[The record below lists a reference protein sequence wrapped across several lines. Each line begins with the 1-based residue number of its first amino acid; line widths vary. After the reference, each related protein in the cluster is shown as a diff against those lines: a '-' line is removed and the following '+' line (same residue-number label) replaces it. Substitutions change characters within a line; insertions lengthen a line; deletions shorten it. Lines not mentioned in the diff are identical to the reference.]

1 MAISYQ
7 IDPAAKLVHT
17 KVNGRI
23 NLEDLLSHS
32 YLLKNDPQFKPE
44 YSNLIDLAGFSGA
57 DLNMDSMKAFAQGL
71 QGEVFAHSA
80 RRAVVAPADAAFNLS
95 RQFQSLRPDPENFQ
109 VFHTMDEALH
119 WLHAAPNKAML
130 FE

>member
-44 YSNLIDLAGFSGA
+44 YSNLIDLSGFSGA
-57 DLNMDSMKAFAQGL
+57 DLNLDSMRAFAQGL
-71 QGEVFAHSA
+71 QGKVFAHSA
-80 RRAVVAPADAAFNLS
+80 RRAVVAPADAAFDLS
-95 RQFQSLRPDPENFQ
+95 RQFQSMRTDNENFQ
-109 VFHTMDEALH
+109 VFHSMGEALH
-119 WLHAAPNKAML
+119 WLNLASNKVL